1 MDEIFKEEHKDKH
14 KNEIKYNV
22 EPPKLITAPQ
32 KEENHIPNPEEDKKQ
47 FQEKRLDQV
56 LKKKGDSRMRIRRRA
71 LVLDPEEYQPK
82 QIGEKHAPAYQ
93 EEKEKNLQEESMAQ
107 NRLSR
112 FNVEKDREIKRSPHT
127 PEEALAAE
135 MKKLDQYAS
144 EKQAFMLKVNTDP
157 LEEDYI
163 AACVQLDKVV
173 KAYEITE
180 KMMKDGQIKKEALQT
195 LDDLK
200 KKAETNVKKAIIQK
214 EQSKA
219 IRETSRKRK
228 EATKERKS

>member
-1 MDEIFKEEHKDKH
+1 M
-14 KNEIKYNV
+14 
-22 EPPKLITAPQ
+22 
-32 KEENHIPNPEEDKKQ
+32 
-47 FQEKRLDQV
+47 
-56 LKKKGDSRMRIRRRA
+56 LKKKGDSRMSIRRRT

-82 QIGEKHAPAYQ
+82 QTGEKHAPAYQ

-157 LEEDYI
+157 LASSNCDLMLDSLFEDE
-163 AACVQLDKVV
+163 AALNNYSGHPAHVAVANGKVRPFT
-173 KAYEITE
+173 A
-180 KMMKDGQIKKEALQT
+180 
-195 LDDLK
+195 
-200 KKAETNVKKAIIQK
+200 
-214 EQSKA
+214 
-219 IRETSRKRK
+219 SRVCMDY
-228 EATKERKS
+228 TV